1 MDLLPTFKGANLAN
15 SNDNLIPVLYI
26 DSFLDTFLTAVK
38 ELLMEGQLK
47 DSKEVDAPKLTDAK
61 FIYYYSGIIGSDPSF
76 KDGLKSKY
84 LKSIL

>member
-1 MDLLPTFKGANLAN
+1 
-15 SNDNLIPVLYI
+15 
-26 DSFLDTFLTAVK
+26 
-38 ELLMEGQLK
+38 MEGQLK

-84 LKSIL
+84 LKSILWNFLMLFHNLISFYIFYLQSTTIKQKK